1 LPYHL
6 KWDKQTTSGE
16 GGREEG
22 DYFDCTLRKTGLL
35 TYATT
40 IWGKWFVVET
50 EQLSD
55 IIKVWMLN
63 N

>member
-1 LPYHL
+1 MGQANYIR
-6 KWDKQTTSGE
+6 
-16 GGREEG
+16 GGKEIILIPL
-22 DYFDCTLRKTGLL
+22 LRKTGLL

-40 IWGKWFVVET
+40 IWGKWFVVGT